1 MRVKITLSYDGSC
14 FEGYQ
19 IQKKTQNTIASKLYK
34 AFKTLNINSK
44 IEASGRTDRGVH
56 ATNQVIHTDLPSFWS
71 DLEKLKTFLNRQLLP
86 HIYIKKIEKTS
97 SSFHARYDAKRR
109 VYRYIVS
116 TKEPSVFLTP
126 YVTFVKDLDKERLKE
141 AVKIFEGIHDFEYFK
156 KSGSDTKNFVRKI
169 YKTKVYD
176 YRDFTIFYFEA
187 NGYLRSQ
194 IRMMVGFLLK
204 ISEGKLN
211 ANQLKNQLD
220 KKEITSTTLAPANGL
235 YLAKI
240 KYKIY

>member
-1 MRVKITLSYDGSC
+1 MEQEIYFNTHDIEEDVCFSYEVD
-14 FEGYQ
+14 
-19 IQKKTQNTIASKLYK
+19 K
-34 AFKTLNINSK
+34 
-44 IEASGRTDRGVH
+44 RGVGD
-56 ATNQVIHTDLPSFWS
+56 QMLVEF
-71 DLEKLKTFLNRQLLP
+71 
-86 HIYIKKIEKTS
+86 
-97 SSFHARYDAKRR
+97 
-109 VYRYIVS
+109 
-116 TKEPSVFLTP
+116 
-126 YVTFVKDLDKERLKE
+126 
-141 AVKIFEGIHDFEYFK
+141 
-156 KSGSDTKNFVRKI
+156 
-169 YKTKVYD
+169 KTKVYD

-240 KYKIY
+240 KY